1 MHRVCKGTFRRVA
14 SALSTTL
21 TAWFWMN
28 SKISI
33 ELQRGSTS
41 LPRYNFDKRGYCRR
55 VAFCGKLKA
64 GEVEGLGCTS
74 WRLHMVIGEQY
85 FFETSPYLTLV
96 PSCPI
101 LSPYF
106 SLPGC
111 SSASSCALLQNVP
124 WLKGVVPSTAYDF
137 HHRDPNFARA
147 CEELAMGKLLG
158 SFECLKTWIMFVFGS
173 QIVR

>member
-1 MHRVCKGTFRRVA
+1 MH
-14 SALSTTL
+14 
-21 TAWFWMN
+21 
-28 SKISI
+28 I
-33 ELQRGSTS
+33 
-41 LPRYNFDKRGYCRR
+41 
-55 VAFCGKLKA
+55 
-64 GEVEGLGCTS
+64 LGAAHGD
-74 WRLHMVIGEQY
+74 WGAVQY

-158 SFECLKTWIMFVFGS
+158 SFECLKNLDHFCFWVS
-173 QIVR
+173 DCEVSW